1 MNQEDIKS
9 ILEIILNKLPRIN
22 FNWRLEG
29 SANLLIQGIDVSVKD
44 LDLTTD
50 DEGINIFRSSLKNFQ
65 ITDVYSEKIK
75 GPSIIY
81 NINGFEVEVNSYGD
95 RKWDLFDK
103 TKFIFWQ
110 GLEIPILPLEHAKK
124 FYELID
130 RTDKVELISRYL
142 KH

>member
-95 RKWDLFDK
+95 RKWDLFVVYRR
-103 TKFIFWQ
+103 I
-110 GLEIPILPLEHAKK
+110 
-124 FYELID
+124 
-130 RTDKVELISRYL
+130 
-142 KH
+142 